1 MSKEILINIKEKT
14 KRIAVVKNNLLE
26 EFYLEVISEE
36 SILGNVYKGIV
47 RSLVPSIN
55 AAFVDIGQ
63 ARNGFLDL
71 GELTNPLVEEELKEQ
86 VSKVDIYDRKDNVNR
101 YKVGDVVLVQVV
113 KEAFGTKGPRLTTHV
128 SLPGRYLVL
137 MPLDRNIGIS
147 RRISD
152 HKERDRLRSILGK
165 INFLKNTG
173 IIVRTV
179 AQGKANRDLIRD
191 GSFLVKTWRDIKK
204 RNLRQ
209 KAPSPVHKEYGILF
223 KVLRDIFSED
233 IEKVTIDSKREYIN
247 VFRFVRTFL
256 GGHFARK
263 VRFYKEGVPLF
274 EFKNVEDQIKK
285 LYEKR
290 VFLKSGAYIVIEPT
304 EGLTVID
311 VNSGRF
317 TSKASP
323 EKAAFMVNLE
333 AAREAARQLR
343 LRDIGGIIV
352 IDFID
357 MDEESNQ
364 RQVLNAF
371 KEALSQDRAKTDVLG
386 ISKLGLVEMTRART
400 SRSIESKYYKICPY
414 CEGKGKLKID

>member
-26 EFYLEVISEE
+26 EFYLEVSSEE
-36 SILGNVYKGIV
+36 SILGNIYKGIV
-47 RSLVPSIN
+47 RSVVPSID
-55 AAFVDIGQ
+55 AAFIDIGQ
-63 ARNGFLDL
+63 GKNGFLYL

-86 VSKVDIYDRKDNVNR
+86 VPKFDIYEKKDNANK
-101 YKVGDVVLVQVV
+101 YKVGDEVLVQVV
-113 KEAFGTKGPRLTTHV
+113 KEAFGTKGPRLTTHI

-152 HKERDRLRSILGK
+152 HKERDRLRSTLEK
-165 INFLKNTG
+165 INFLKNMG

-179 AQGKANRDLIRD
+179 AQGKGNRELIRD
-191 GSFLVKTWRDIKK
+191 GSFLVKTWRDIRK
-204 RNLRQ
+204 RNLKQ
-209 KAPSPVHKEYGILF
+209 KPPSPVHKEYGILL
-223 KVLRDIFSED
+223 KVLRDVFSED
-233 IEKVTIDSKREYIN
+233 VEKVIIDSKREYIN
-247 VFRFVRTFL
+247 VFRFVRTYL

-263 VRFYKEGVPLF
+263 IKFYREGVPLF

-285 LYEKR
+285 LYEKK

-317 TSKASP
+317 TSKANP

-343 LRDIGGIIV
+343 LRDIGGIVV

-357 MDEESNQ
+357 MVEESNQ
-364 RQVLNAF
+364 RQVLYAF

-386 ISKLGLVEMTRART
+386 ISKLGLVEMTRERT
-400 SRSIESKYYKICPY
+400 SRSIESKYYKICPA
-414 CEGKGKLKID
+414 CEGRGKLKID